1 MSRSTLMV
9 LTAAIVLAGCHSYT
23 PVETPVPG
31 TVARVTVP
39 LQSAVADRNAA
50 AQTVLIEG
58 VVLEAGDTIVLA
70 STTRRDLTAF
80 SRMIQFDTFRVARD
94 GAVSVELREFSP
106 GKSIALGLVV
116 TSAAVSLAIS
126 ALAIDDG
133 KAGDDSAGD
142 GTIPE
147 GAVVI
152 SSSLVGLVW
161 KLIGR

>member
-1 MSRSTLMV
+1 MSRSTWTVMV
-9 LTAAIVLAGCHSYT
+9 AVIVLAGCHSYT

-50 AQTVLIEG
+50 AQTILIEG

-70 STTRRDLTAF
+70 STTRRELTAF

-94 GAVSVELREFSP
+94 GVVSVELREFSP
-106 GKSIALGLVV
+106 GKSIALGAVI
-116 TSAAVSLAIS
+116 TSAVVSLAIS